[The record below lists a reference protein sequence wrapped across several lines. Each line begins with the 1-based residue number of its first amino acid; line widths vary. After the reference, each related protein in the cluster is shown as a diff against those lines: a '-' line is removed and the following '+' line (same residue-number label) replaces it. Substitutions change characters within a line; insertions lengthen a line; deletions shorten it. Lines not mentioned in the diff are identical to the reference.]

1 MPKRFLFS
9 AIILLTLA
17 LQPQA
22 YAGVA
27 QEKELEQ
34 IDFIQNNLN
43 TQYEWI
49 QYRYD
54 QALSECHSKFWMQRC
69 IDQARVVFLK
79 EKKIVRDQEIALHD
93 RQRVVNET
101 IKDEKDQQRIAE
113 YQDPK
118 KVKERAENRANYE
131 EKQRLRAEREAELE
145 ERRKDADKRAK
156 ENRKTSP
163 LD

>member
-1 MPKRFLFS
+1 MPKHSLFFAS
-9 AIILLTLA
+9 ILLLLTLHSQ
-17 LQPQA
+17 LH
-22 YAGVA
+22 AGVS
-27 QEKELEQ
+27 QDKELQQ
-34 IDFIQNNLN
+34 IDLIQNNLN
-43 TQYEWI
+43 TQFEWI

-54 QALSECHSKFWMQRC
+54 QAVSDCYGKFWMQRC
-69 IDQARVVFLK
+69 MDKARIVFLK

-93 RQRVVNET
+93 RQRVVNEI
-101 IKDEKDQQRIAE
+101 IKDEKDQQRMAE
-113 YQDPK
+113 YQDPQ

>member
-1 MPKRFLFS
+1 MTYRSLLRVCLF
-9 AIILLTLA
+9 TLMA
-17 LQPQA
+17 AQGQS

-34 IDFIQNNLN
+34 IDLIQNNLN
-43 TQYEWI
+43 TQYDWI

-54 QALSECHSKFWMQRC
+54 QAVSDCYGKFWMQRC
-69 IDQARVVFLK
+69 MDQARVVFLK

-93 RQRVVNET
+93 RQRAVNEM

>member
-1 MPKRFLFS
+1 MPNRSFS
-9 AIILLTLA
+9 FASILMALA
-17 LQPQA
+17 LQLQVF
-22 YAGVA
+22 AGVA
-27 QEKELEQ
+27 QDKELQQ
-34 IDFIQNNLN
+34 IDLIQNNLN
-43 TQYEWI
+43 TQFEWI
-49 QYRYD
+49 KYRYD
-54 QALSECHSKFWMQRC
+54 QTVSECYGKFWMQSC
-69 IDQARVVFLK
+69 MDKARVVFLK

-93 RQRVVNET
+93 RQRVVNEM

-156 ENRKTSP
+156 ENRKISP

>member
-1 MPKRFLFS
+1 MSYRSLLGVCLF
-9 AIILLTLA
+9 TLMA
-17 LQPQA
+17 TQGQS

-34 IDFIQNNLN
+34 IDLIQNNLN
-43 TQYEWI
+43 TQYDWI

-54 QALSECHSKFWMQRC
+54 QAVSDCYGKFWMQRC
-69 IDQARVVFLK
+69 MDQARVVFLK

-93 RQRVVNET
+93 RQRAVNEM

>member
-1 MPKRFLFS
+1 MPNRSLFFAS
-9 AIILLTLA
+9 ILMILVTHS
-17 LQPQA
+17 QTF
-22 YAGVA
+22 AGVA
-27 QEKELEQ
+27 QDKELKEM
-34 IDFIQNNLN
+34 DLIQNNLN
-43 TQYEWI
+43 TQSEWV

-54 QALSECHSKFWMQRC
+54 QAVSDCYSKFWMQRC
-69 IDQARVVFLK
+69 LDKARLEFLK
-79 EKKIVRDQEIALHD
+79 EKKIVRDQEIALHA
-93 RQRVVNET
+93 RQRVVNEV

-118 KVKERAENRANYE
+118 KVKERADNRANYE

-145 ERRKDADKRAK
+145 DRRKDADKRAK

>member
-1 MPKRFLFS
+1 M
-9 AIILLTLA
+9 
-17 LQPQA
+17 
-22 YAGVA
+22 
-27 QEKELEQ
+27 
-34 IDFIQNNLN
+34 
-43 TQYEWI
+43 
-49 QYRYD
+49 
-54 QALSECHSKFWMQRC
+54 
-69 IDQARVVFLK
+69 DQARVVYLK

-93 RQRVVNET
+93 RQRAVNEI

-113 YQDPK
+113 YQDPS
-118 KVKERAENRANYE
+118 KVKERADNRANYE

>member
-1 MPKRFLFS
+1 M
-9 AIILLTLA
+9 
-17 LQPQA
+17 
-22 YAGVA
+22 
-27 QEKELEQ
+27 
-34 IDFIQNNLN
+34 
-43 TQYEWI
+43 
-49 QYRYD
+49 
-54 QALSECHSKFWMQRC
+54 
-69 IDQARVVFLK
+69 DQARVVYLK
-79 EKKIVRDQEIALHD
+79 EKKIVRDQEITLHD
-93 RQRVVNET
+93 RQRVVNEN

-131 EKQRLRAEREAELE
+131 EKQRLRAQREAELE

>member
-1 MPKRFLFS
+1 MPNWSL
-9 AIILLTLA
+9 ILASILMMLVTHWNA
-17 LQPQA
+17 D
-22 YAGVA
+22 AGVA
-27 QEKELEQ
+27 QDKELQQ
-34 IDFIQNNLN
+34 IDLIQNNLN

-49 QYRYD
+49 QYRYN
-54 QALSECHSKFWMQRC
+54 QSVSECYGKFWMQRC
-69 IDQARVVFLK
+69 MDKARVTFLK

-93 RQRVVNET
+93 RQRVVNEI

-113 YQDPK
+113 YQDPQ
-118 KVKERAENRANYE
+118 KVKERAENRAAYE

-145 ERRKDADKRAK
+145 ERRKDAENRAS

>member
-1 MPKRFLFS
+1 MPNHSLFLAS
-9 AIILLTLA
+9 ILLLLA
-17 LQPQA
+17 LQPQS
-22 YAGVA
+22 YAGIA

-34 IDFIQNNLN
+34 IDLIQNNLN

-54 QALSECHSKFWMQRC
+54 QAISDCYGKFWMQRC
-69 IDQARVVFLK
+69 MDQARVVYLK

-93 RQRVVNET
+93 RQRAVNEI

-113 YQDPK
+113 YQDPS
-118 KVKERAENRANYE
+118 KVKERADNRANYE

>member
-1 MPKRFLFS
+1 MPNHSLFFASFLL
-9 AIILLTLA
+9 LLTLHS
-17 LQPQA
+17 QVH
-22 YAGVA
+22 AGVS
-27 QEKELEQ
+27 QDKELQQ
-34 IDFIQNNLN
+34 IDLIQNNLN
-43 TQYEWI
+43 TQFEWI

-54 QALSECHSKFWMQRC
+54 QAVSECYGKFWMQRC
-69 IDQARVVFLK
+69 MDKARIVFLK

-93 RQRVVNET
+93 RQRVVNEI
-101 IKDEKDQQRIAE
+101 IKDEKDQQRMAE
-113 YQDPK
+113 YQDPQ

>member
-1 MPKRFLFS
+1 MHNRFLFAS
-9 AIILLTLA
+9 ILLLLA
-17 LQPQA
+17 LQPQV

-34 IDFIQNNLN
+34 IDLIQINLN
-43 TQYEWI
+43 TQYDWI

-54 QALSECHSKFWMQRC
+54 QTVSECYGKFWMQRC
-69 IDQARVVFLK
+69 MDKARVVFLK

-118 KVKERAENRANYE
+118 KIKERAENRANYE

>member
-1 MPKRFLFS
+1 MPNRSLFFAS
-9 AIILLTLA
+9 ILLILA
-17 LQPQA
+17 LQTQA
-22 YAGVA
+22 FAGIA
-27 QEKELEQ
+27 QDKELQQ
-34 IDFIQNNLN
+34 IDLIQNNLN

-49 QYRYD
+49 QYRHD
-54 QALSECHSKFWMQRC
+54 QSVSECYGKFWMQRC
-69 IDQARVVFLK
+69 LDKARVVFLK
-79 EKKIVRDQEIALHD
+79 EKKVVRDQEIALHD
-93 RQRVVNET
+93 RQRVVNEM

-113 YQDPK
+113 YQDPQ
-118 KVKERAENRANYE
+118 KVKERAENRANFE